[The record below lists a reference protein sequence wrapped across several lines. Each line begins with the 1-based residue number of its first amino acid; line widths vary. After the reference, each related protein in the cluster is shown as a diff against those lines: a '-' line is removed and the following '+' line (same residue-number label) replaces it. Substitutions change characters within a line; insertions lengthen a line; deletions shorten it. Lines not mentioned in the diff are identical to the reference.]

1 MTGFVAFTCDGPFM
15 VKQLLSAVALFSL
28 TAIAPANAAE
38 FSRRGLDTIDIIEL
52 KGAIEVGDLDR
63 LQEMAQPA
71 RKKAGPVIGLTMN
84 SRGGDV
90 AEADRISQFIAQK
103 GWDVAV
109 GARNICASACFLILA
124 AGRRKL
130 VHEDAYVGIH
140 GASNKQ
146 GQQDQG
152 AMAATTFMARAFK
165 RLGVPENLVGRMV
178 ATPPDKMAWL
188 RANDLLPMKV
198 EIILHD
204 EARLSSVKR

>member
-1 MTGFVAFTCDGPFM
+1 MTVRALFLALMTLFWGF
-15 VKQLLSAVALFSL
+15 SAVS
-28 TAIAPANAAE
+28 AAE
-38 FSRRGLDTIDIIEL
+38 FARRGLNAMDV
-52 KGAIEVGDLDR
+52 IEVNGSIEDGDLER
-63 LQEMAQPA
+63 LRDMAQPA
-71 RKKAGPVIGLTMN
+71 RQKAGPVTGIHIN

-90 AEADRISQFIAQK
+90 AEADRISKFILQK

-109 GARNICASACFLILA
+109 GARSICASACFLILA

-140 GASNKQ
+140 GASNKH

-178 ATPPDKMAWL
+178 TTPPNTMAWL

-198 EIILHD
+198 EIILRD